1 MREAT
6 NEVKVERDVPVAMTD
21 GVELLTDVFHPVG
34 VDDAPTV
41 LERTPYGRA
50 GVSGTGFG
58 PMLAA
63 RGYRYV
69 LQACRGTDGSG
80 GSHSYFGE
88 VGDGHATADWVAD
101 QSWFNGALGTYGGSY
116 MGYTQWALA
125 STEPPYLKAMAVAL
139 CGSVRRFAWYPGGS
153 YALEIIIPWDMGA
166 VNFNKPQPSATED
179 GLTPEAIAQRM
190 AALQEGFDHLP
201 LGDAIKHLSGVDL
214 PLYREQLEHHA
225 PDDPYWSSLDFSGM
239 LANWKVPML
248 LVDGWQDYQCPQM
261 LDDYVA
267 LRAGGVPV
275 WVRIGAGGHIGG
287 GGEGGMTD
295 APLLWFD
302 THLLGR
308 SGLLPERTVTLE
320 VLGEGGGWRDFDA
333 WPPPATDTQW
343 FLQPEGRL
351 ATEPVAGA
359 HEPVRFRYDPGDP
372 TPSVGG
378 IGMLTGG
385 VRDNRELEARPDV
398 CVFTSNVLDRALEVI
413 GPVHADLH
421 VSSSLDHTDFFV
433 RVCDVHPDGRS
444 TNVCDA
450 LQRFAPSSIVR
461 EADGSFRAPI
471 RLWPTAY
478 RFAPGHRIRVQ
489 VSSGAHPVYARNLG
503 TGESV
508 FTATTWKVADQ
519 AVFLDS
525 SVTLPHAS

>member
-6 NEVKVERDVPVAMTD
+6 NEVKVERDVPITMPD
-21 GVELLTDVFHPVG
+21 GVELLTDFFHPVG
-34 VDDAPTV
+34 VDDAPTI

-58 PMLAA
+58 PRLAE

-69 LQACRGTDGSG
+69 MQASRGTDGSG
-80 GSHSYFGE
+80 GSHSYFAE
-88 VGDGHATADWVAD
+88 VGDGRATADWIAE
-101 QSWFNGALGTYGGSY
+101 QSWFDGNLGTYGGSY

-166 VNFNKPQPSATED
+166 VNFNKPQSATDSEQLSAD
-179 GLTPEAIAQRM
+179 AIARRM
-190 AALQEGFDHLP
+190 AALRAGFDHLP
-201 LGDAIKHLSGVDL
+201 LGDAITFLSGEDL
-214 PLYREQLEHHA
+214 PLYREQLEHNA

-239 LANWKVPML
+239 RASWKVPML

-267 LRAGGVPV
+267 LRGAGVPT
-275 WVRIGAGGHIGG
+275 WIRIGTGGHIGG

-302 THLLGR
+302 THLKGMT
-308 SGLLPERTVTLE
+308 GLLPERTVTLE
-320 VLGEGGGWRDFDA
+320 VQGDGGGWRDFES
-333 WPPPATDTQW
+333 WPPPATATQW
-343 FLQPEGRL
+343 VLG
-351 ATEPVAGA
+351 TAGTLSTDVTPSA
-359 HEPVRFRYDPGDP
+359 NECVRYRYDPADA

-385 VRDNRELEARPDV
+385 QRDNRELEARSDV
-398 CVFTSNVLDRALEVI
+398 CVFTSDVLDHALEVI

-421 VSSSLDHTDFFV
+421 VNSSLDHTDFFV
-433 RVCDVHPDGRS
+433 RVCDVHPDGTS
-444 TNVCDA
+444 INVCDG
-450 LQRFAPSSIVR
+450 LQRFSPSNVTR
-461 EADGSFRAPI
+461 AADGSFRASVGM
-471 RLWPTAY
+471 WPTAY
-478 RFAPGHRIRVQ
+478 RFGRGHRVRVQ

-503 TGESV
+503 TGESP

-519 AVFLDS
+519 AVYCDS
-525 SVTLPHAS
+525 SVTLPVA